1 MKLYDKQLNINIKN
15 KKGEKFVIQTKNAKH
30 KKNKRFRAYLI
41 YEYTNNIGISLE
53 TFAEKADI
61 SMGQL
66 NGILNATTKN
76 PPIKVLIGICNVLG
90 VTLDY
95 FCYNKNVNSYDK
107 QIQDKWGLSNETIE
121 LLIQYKPKKTIL
133 TTDTKPKDIVKKD
146 YNAILN
152 LLLEKKIQVG
162 TGKKP
167 FIEMFNTKVLN
178 LLICSIIHDTRF
190 MENFK
195 ENFDKLSFEI
205 NQNKTQPIGTDY
217 VDFTFQEIIKSDKI
231 DTMLTNS
238 KNELHSI
245 IDKLLENTLQETFD
259 NIKSNITLF

>member
-1 MKLYDKQLNINIKN
+1 MKQTIETNKN
-15 KKGEKFVIQTKNAKH
+15 
-30 KKNKRFRAYLI
+30 NKPKFRADLVK
-41 YEYTNNIGISLE
+41 EYIKENGLTYGKFYDLLVQEQELE
-53 TFAEKADI
+53 TDVENSTFRQYFSGAIQDVSIDILKA
-61 SMGQL
+61 MANQ
-66 NGILNATTKN
+66 
-76 PPIKVLIGICNVLG
+76 IGVP
-90 VTLDY
+90 LDY

-195 ENFDKLSFEI
+195 ENFDKLSLEI
-205 NQNKTQPIGTDY
+205 NQNKIQPIGNDD
-217 VDFTFQEIIKSDKI
+217 VNFTFQEIIKSDKI

-238 KNELHSI
+238 KNELHSM

-259 NIKSNITLF
+259 TIKSNTTLF